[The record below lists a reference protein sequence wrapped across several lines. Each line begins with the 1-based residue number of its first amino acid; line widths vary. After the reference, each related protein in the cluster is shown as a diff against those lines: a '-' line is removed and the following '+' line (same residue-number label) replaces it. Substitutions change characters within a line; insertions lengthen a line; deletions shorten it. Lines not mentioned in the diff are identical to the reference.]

1 MIISVSKKHKE
12 VNEGMTNLLSHM
24 KEDYHNWSMRGR
36 TVHQNT
42 EDFIRESKIRER
54 MEEEYN
60 SGLDYELHTKYIKV
74 VSDKHGGCSVC
85 AFVVATE
92 NDKKFRFG
100 DILKPAGWKG
110 PARNFARGNILENDF
125 HGVHWTGC

>member
-1 MIISVSKKHKE
+1 MSME

-36 TVHQNT
+36 TVHSNT
-42 EDFIRESKIRER
+42 ADFIRESEIRER

-85 AFVVATE
+85 AFVVVTE

-110 PARNFARGNILENDF
+110 PTRNFARGNILENDF
-125 HGVHWTGC
+125 RGVHWTGC

>member
-1 MIISVSKKHKE
+1 MSVSKKHKE

-36 TVHQNT
+36 TVHSNT
-42 EDFIRESKIRER
+42 EDFIRETEIRER

-60 SGLDYELHTKYIKV
+60 TGLYYKENSKYIKV
-74 VSDKHGGCSVC
+74 ISGKHGSESVC
-85 AFVVATE
+85 AFIVNTD

-100 DILKPAGWKG
+100 DILKPAGWRG
-110 PARNFARGNILENDF
+110 PTRNFARGNILENDF
-125 HGVHWTGC
+125 RGVRWTGC

>member
-1 MIISVSKKHKE
+1 MSVSKKHKE

-24 KEDYHNWSMRGR
+24 KEDYHNWSMSGR
-36 TVHQNT
+36 TVHSNT
-42 EDFIRESKIRER
+42 EDFIRETEIRED
-54 MEEEYN
+54 MESEYGN
-60 SGLDYELHTKYIKV
+60 GLHYIKV
-74 VSDKHGGCSVC
+74 FSDSGGGKSVC

-100 DILKPAGWKG
+100 DILKPAGWRG
-110 PARNFARGNILENDF
+110 PTRNFARGNILENDF